1 MSICLFIYQMPLYL
15 SKDYIATSIVE
26 SNIFYKIKL
35 ENKTNKWTFKAKWFE
50 NKDKEKWEQRK

>member
-1 MSICLFIYQMPLYL
+1 MSIWLFIYQMPLYL

-35 ENKTNKWTFKAKWFE
+35 ENKTNK
-50 NKDKEKWEQRK
+50 